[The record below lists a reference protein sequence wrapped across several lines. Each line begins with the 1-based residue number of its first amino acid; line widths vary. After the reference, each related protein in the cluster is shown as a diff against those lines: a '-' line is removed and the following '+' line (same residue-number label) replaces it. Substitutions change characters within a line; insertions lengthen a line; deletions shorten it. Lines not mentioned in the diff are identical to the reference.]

1 MTVTPI
7 SSASRT
13 TGTDTEYVS
22 PPAPVLLSSIPTRG
36 GADVHVYQ
44 DDDGSLSSDCTG
56 CGEYAWA
63 LLSIVDSEFAREHAA
78 TCIRPPRPLP
88 VAA

>member
-13 TGTDTEYVS
+13 AGTEAEYVS
-22 PPAPVLLSSIPTRG
+22 PPAPVLLSSIPTGG

-44 DDDGSLSSDCTG
+44 DSDGSLSSDCTG
-56 CGEYAWA
+56 WGEYAWA
-63 LLSIVDSEFAREHAA
+63 LLSLEFASEHAA
-78 TCIRPPRPLP
+78 TCIRPPRP
-88 VAA
+88 AAA

>member
-1 MTVTPI
+1 MNFTPI

-13 TGTDTEYVS
+13 TGTETEYGS
-22 PPAPVLLSSIPTRG
+22 PPAPVLLSSFPTGG

-44 DDDGSLSSDCTG
+44 DSDGSLSSDCTG

-63 LLSIVDSEFAREHAA
+63 LTVTRDFAREHAA